1 MDRTKLAELR
11 QNKAEKTLARHK
23 ELVDTNISI
32 KDALIG
38 LHELINGKEAYDDSL
53 IIEQFKELQAN
64 SVLKAD
70 VEKLERAIRETT
82 TVEIQDFQQ
91 LLKLVEN
98 IRNDDVVKAVNEL
111 AINLQEQSSQ
121 QAKDYQPVRRV
132 RKVGTKF
139 VFDDEPLQVSIASGG
154 GSSVQSSLI
163 RNGNSI
169 AVVNSNGSSIGGLIP
184 NQDFD
189 YIDIQQTSATV
200 ETYVYKQGGTSG
212 TTVQTITV
220 TYTDSTKNDLD
231 KVEYA

>member
-32 KDALIG
+32 KDALTG

-70 VEKLERAIRETT
+70 VEKLEQAIRETT

-154 GSSVQSSLI
+154 SSVQSSLI

-200 ETYVYKQGGTSG
+200 ETYVYKQGGVSG

>member
-11 QNKAEKTLARHK
+11 QNKADKTLARHK

-32 KDALIG
+32 KDALTG

-53 IIEQFKELQAN
+53 IIHQLKELQAN

-98 IRNDDVVKAVNEL
+98 IRNDDVVKAVNDL

-154 GSSVQSSLI
+154 SSVQGSLI

-169 AVVNSNGSSIGGLIP
+169 AVVNSDGSSIGGLTP
-184 NQDFD
+184 KTDFD

-200 ETYVYKQGGTSG
+200 ETYVYKQGGVSG

-220 TYTDSTKNDLD
+220 TYTAADKENLD

>member
-11 QNKAEKTLARHK
+11 QNKADKTLARHK

-70 VEKLERAIRETT
+70 VEKLEQAIRETT

-91 LLKLVEN
+91 LLKSVEN

-154 GSSVQSSLI
+154 SSVQSSLI

-212 TTVQTITV
+212 ITVQTITV

>member
-1 MDRTKLAELR
+1 MKLPQSR
-11 QNKAEKTLARHK
+11 
-23 ELVDTNISI
+23 
-32 KDALIG
+32 
-38 LHELINGKEAYDDSL
+38 YDG
-53 IIEQFKELQAN
+53 
-64 SVLKAD
+64 
-70 VEKLERAIRETT
+70 
-82 TVEIQDFQQ
+82 FQQ
-91 LLKLVEN
+91 LLKSVEN

-163 RNGNSI
+163 RNGNSV
-169 AVVNSNGSSIGGLIP
+169 AVVNSDGSSIGGLTP
-184 NQDFD
+184 NNDFD

-200 ETYVYKQGGTSG
+200 ETYVYKQGGSSG